1 VSPRGR
7 TSAGDRLRRLLA
19 NRPGLAAHPGATVD
33 EISERFGTTPTQLL
47 DDLNVVW
54 MVGIPPYTPDQLI
67 DLEIDDD
74 RVTVDL
80 GSYFRRPLRLTPAQ
94 AVALVAA
101 GQSLVSVPGTDPE
114 GPLARGL
121 AKLAAALQVD
131 PAEAMAVHLGDA
143 ASATVERLRDAIRD
157 GRRVRIDYYSFGRD
171 ERSERDVDP
180 HRVWAEGGSW
190 YLSGWC
196 HKADGGR
203 VFRLDRIGEVEVLD
217 EVATTTPGRDETGV
231 FNPSAGDPTVVLD
244 LDPEAAWVLDYYP
257 HEESTV
263 GDDGRIEV
271 ELPVASVRWLEQ
283 LLVRLGP
290 SAEVVE
296 VRGDVPADT
305 GATAAR
311 RVLARYGR

>member
-1 VSPRGR
+1 MSRP
-7 TSAGDRLRRLLA
+7 SAGDRLRRLLA
-19 NRPGLAAHPGATVD
+19 LLPWLAAHPGSTIT
-33 EISERFGTTPTQLL
+33 EISERFGIDPNQLL

-101 GQSLVSVPGTDPE
+101 GQSLVSVPGTDTE

-121 AKLAAALQVD
+121 AKLADALQVD

-143 ASATVERLRDAIRD
+143 ATATLERLRAAIRD

-171 ERSERDVDP
+171 ERSEREVDP

-190 YLSGWC
+190 YLAGHC
-196 HKADGGR
+196 HKAEGRR
-203 VFRLDRIGEVEVLD
+203 VFRLDRIDAVDVLD
-217 EVATTTPGRDETGV
+217 EAVTTSPDAGETRV
-231 FNPSAGDPTVVLD
+231 FNPKAEDPSVVLD

-257 HEESTV
+257 HGPAEV
-263 GDDGRIEV
+263 RDDGHTEV
-271 ELPVASVRWLEQ
+271 ELPVASLRWLEQ

-290 SAEVVE
+290 AATVLAVH
-296 VRGDVPADT
+296 GDVPQDA
-305 GATAAR
+305 GPAAAR

>member
-1 VSPRGR
+1 VSRP
-7 TSAGDRLRRLLA
+7 SAGDRLRRLLA
-19 NRPGLAAHPGATVD
+19 ILPWVAEHPGSTVD
-33 EISERFGTTPTQLL
+33 EISERFGTDPKQLL

-74 RVTVDL
+74 RVTVNL
-80 GSYFRRPLRLTPAQ
+80 GSFFRRPLRLTPAQ

-121 AKLAAALQVD
+121 AKLADALQVD

-143 ASATVERLRDAIRD
+143 ASATVERLRAAIRD

-171 ERSERDVDP
+171 ERSEREVDP

-190 YLSGWC
+190 YLAGWC
-196 HKADGGR
+196 HRAEGSR
-203 VFRLDRIGEVEVLD
+203 VFRLDRIDDVEVLD
-217 EVATTTPGRDETGV
+217 EATTTRAGRGETGV
-231 FNPSAGDPTVVLD
+231 FNPKAEDPSVVLD

-257 HEESTV
+257 HEDSRV
-263 GDDGRIEV
+263 GEDGRVQV

-290 SAEVVE
+290 SATVVS
-296 VRGDVPADT
+296 VQGDVPADA
-305 GATAAR
+305 GAAAAR

>member
-1 VSPRGR
+1 MSRP
-7 TSAGDRLRRLLA
+7 SAGDRLRRLLA
-19 NRPGLAAHPGATVD
+19 ILPWLAEHPGSTVD
-33 EISERFGTTPTQLL
+33 EISERFGTNPKQLL
-47 DDLNVVW
+47 EDLDVVW

-74 RVTVDL
+74 RVTVGL
-80 GSYFRRPLRLTPAQ
+80 GSYFRRPLRLTPSQ

-101 GQSLVSVPGTDPE
+101 GQSLVAVPGTDPE

-121 AKLAAALQVD
+121 AKLADALQVD
-131 PAEAMAVHLGDA
+131 PAEAIAVHLGDA
-143 ASATVERLRDAIRD
+143 AADVERLRGAIRD

-171 ERSERDVDP
+171 ERGERDVDP

-196 HKADGGR
+196 HKADDTR

-217 EVATTTPGRDETGV
+217 EAATTRPGRDGTGV
-231 FNPSAGDPTVVLD
+231 FNPKAEDPSVVLD

-257 HEESTV
+257 HEDSRV
-263 GDDGRIEV
+263 VDDGHIEV
-271 ELPVASVRWLEQ
+271 ELPVTSVRWLEQ

-290 SAEVVE
+290 SATVVS
-296 VRGDVPADT
+296 VQGDVPDDA
-305 GATAAR
+305 GPAAAR

>member
-1 VSPRGR
+1 VSPRP
-7 TSAGDRLRRLLA
+7 SAGERLRRLLA
-19 NRPGLAAHPGATVD
+19 LLPWLAANPGSTVT
-33 EISERFGTTPTQLL
+33 EISERFGIAPEQLL

-74 RVTVDL
+74 RVTVNL

-121 AKLAAALQVD
+121 AKLADALQVD
-131 PAEAMAVHLGDA
+131 PDEAMAVHLGDA
-143 ASATVERLRDAIRD
+143 ASATVERLRAASND
-157 GRRVRIDYYSFGRD
+157 GHRVRIDYYSFGRD

-180 HRVWAEGGSW
+180 HRVWAEAGSW
-190 YLSGWC
+190 YLAGYC
-196 HKADGGR
+196 HKAEDNR
-203 VFRLDRIGEVEVLD
+203 VFRLDRIASVDVLD
-217 EVATTTPGRDETGV
+217 EATTTSPDGATSV
-231 FNPSAGDPTVVLD
+231 FNPKAEDPSVVLD

-257 HEESTV
+257 HGPVTPGE
-263 GDDGRIEV
+263 DGHVRV

-290 SAEVVE
+290 AATVLEVH
-296 VRGDVPADT
+296 GDVPADA
-305 GATAAR
+305 GAAAAR

>member
-1 VSPRGR
+1 VSRP
-7 TSAGDRLRRLLA
+7 SAGDRLRRLLA
-19 NRPGLAAHPGATVD
+19 ILPWLAEHPGSTVD
-33 EISERFGTTPTQLL
+33 EISDRFGTDPKQLL
-47 DDLNVVW
+47 EDLNVVW

-74 RVTVDL
+74 RVTVNL

-121 AKLAAALQVD
+121 AKLADALQVD

-143 ASATVERLRDAIRD
+143 ASATVERLRSAIRD
-157 GRRVRIDYYSFGRD
+157 GRRVRLDYYSFGRD
-171 ERSERDVDP
+171 VRGERDVDP

-196 HKADGGR
+196 HKAVDNR
-203 VFRLDRIGEVEVLD
+203 VFRLDRIGGVDVLD
-217 EVATTTPGRDETGV
+217 EAATPRSGGDDTGV
-231 FNPSAGDPTVVLD
+231 FNPRAEDPSVVLD

-257 HEESTV
+257 HEDSGV
-263 GDDGRIEV
+263 RDDGHIEV

-290 SAEVVE
+290 SATVLAVH
-296 VRGDVPADT
+296 GDVPADA
-305 GATAAR
+305 GAAAAR